1 MPLVHP
7 ERGYL
12 RTYTMIEQAQII
24 DNYFAALKAT
34 FPAEW
39 EKTDNVFFQT
49 VGFGAAM
56 NVFEEVFQHTLSREG
71 GFTKGEVQTTLNG
84 IKHFDLR
91 QWTSHG
97 SGNKAEMEAAQE
109 FRIDLNR
116 ALTAKKGDK
125 RIRL

>member
-1 MPLVHP
+1 MPLVHRD
-7 ERGYL
+7 RGLL
-12 RTYTMIEQAQII
+12 RTYTLIEQVQIV
-24 DNYFAALKAT
+24 DNYYAALKST
-34 FPAEW
+34 FPSEW

-56 NVFEEVFQHTLSREG
+56 NVFEEVFQLTLSREG
-71 GFTKGEVQTTLNG
+71 GFTQAEAKATLEG
-84 IKHFDLR
+84 VKHFDLR

-116 ALTAKKGDK
+116 SLTAKKDSK